1 MSTTPPKT
9 QRLPVQEDVMVS
21 QVLEIIGGITLEA
34 LQTLE
39 DPEERDEWS
48 AEEGDD
54 SVFFSDEDQAHQ
66 DTEAN
71 TARGF
76 GDSDCE
82 HLTNSVPA
90 DKIVPETEDGP
101 EERQMMDKMNPEM
114 EKDTIQDTVL
124 TEEQIQ
130 TPKPDLMDQSEAAD
144 PGAPSNQIPETSV
157 AWGESLLPNYRT
169 DVQMAAEQNKSAEK
183 GKWNLEVFCLI
194 GQKIQNVKLTIPS
207 FFQAD
212 PPTGEKDA
220 LLGTQT
226 ANLQTFDVSNEESC
240 AKGKVPQQMSS
251 AELKISGNRKLQ
263 MDHEPEQVCVPV
275 GFHQKPSPGYS
286 TLPLSRKLGHLESFN
301 HLTSSKYS
309 TVSYR
314 KIRRGNTR
322 QKIEKFEFMI
332 MNL

>member
-1 MSTTPPKT
+1 MSTSPKA
-9 QRLPVQEDVMVS
+9 QRLPAQEDVMVS
-21 QVLEIIGGITLEA
+21 QVLEIIGGITPEA
-34 LQTLE
+34 LQTQ
-39 DPEERDEWS
+39 DQEERDEWS
-48 AEEGDD
+48 VEEGDD

-76 GDSDCE
+76 DDRECE
-82 HLTNSVPA
+82 HLTNSSPA
-90 DKIVPETEDGP
+90 DEIIPEREDDPGDG
-101 EERQMMDKMNPEM
+101 QMMDKMNPER
-114 EKDTIQDTVL
+114 EKDTIQDAVL
-124 TEEQIQ
+124 TEEEEIQ
-130 TPKPDLMDQSEAAD
+130 RPKPELMDHSEAAD
-144 PGAPSNQIPETSV
+144 P
-157 AWGESLLPNYRT
+157 
-169 DVQMAAEQNKSAEK
+169 DVQMPAEQNKSAEK
-183 GKWNLEVFCLI
+183 GKRNLALFCLT
-194 GQKIQNVKLTIPS
+194 GRNVLNAKLTIPS

-212 PPTGEKDA
+212 PPAGERDA
-220 LLGTQT
+220 LLGSQMP
-226 ANLQTFDVSNEESC
+226 NLQPFDASNEESC
-240 AKGKVPQQMSS
+240 AKGKVPQQMSG

-263 MDHEPEQVCVPV
+263 MDHEPEQDHQVCVPV

-314 KIRRGNTR
+314 KIRIGNTR